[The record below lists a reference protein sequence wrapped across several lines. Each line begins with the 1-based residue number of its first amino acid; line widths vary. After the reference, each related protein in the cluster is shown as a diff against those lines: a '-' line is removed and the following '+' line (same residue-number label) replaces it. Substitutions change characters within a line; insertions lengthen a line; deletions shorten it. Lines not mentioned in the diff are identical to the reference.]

1 MLLLFGSSVVSD
13 SFVTPWTVAHQAP
26 LSMGFSRQEYWSG
39 FHFILEGISDTAIK
53 LASPAFAGRFF
64 TTEPLHLPGFSV
76 HGILQARILERVAM
90 PFSRG
95 SSWPR
100 NWTQVFCIAGRFFII
115 WATWEAHLYIYPF
128 FFRFFS
134 HINYYR
140 ILNIVPWAIQ
150 WVLMYYIYV
159 CVYIC

>member
-1 MLLLFGSSVVSD
+1 MKQAYVLSVMKWEVIQIKSLSWAENIEFFNAEAD
-13 SFVTPWTVAHQAP
+13 KLWPVCQIQSTACFYKQSFIGTQP
-26 LSMGFSRQEYWSG
+26 L
-39 FHFILEGISDTAIK
+39 
-53 LASPAFAGRFF
+53 
-64 TTEPLHLPGFSV
+64 PLVFVFLR
-76 HGILQARILERVAM
+76 ARILKWIVI
-90 PFSRG
+90 PFSKG